1 MCLLLLFQYI
11 LPATV
16 HINNQER
23 LVRGD
28 GPIVL
33 VLAPTR
39 ELAQQ
44 IQTIAQRFGSS
55 SYIRNTCIF
64 GGASKGPQ
72 VSAQSCFGS
81 FHVTGIYQACVTDH
95 GLKNKMVLQLTNVIN
110 ILKGILLFIMHFV
123 YQRLIILVR
132 FPVFKIFLSLV
143 LGSNLPCTLR
153 FHFIIVVILWL
164 LQSQVVTME
173 VSLIGTII

>member
-1 MCLLLLFQYI
+1 MCLLPLFQYI

-16 HINNQER
+16 HISNQER
-23 LVRGD
+23 LLRGD

-55 SYIRNTCIF
+55 LYIRNTCIF

-81 FHVTGIYQACVTDH
+81 FTVTGIYQACVTDH
-95 GLKNKMVLQLTNVIN
+95 GLKTKWFCNWTNVIN
-110 ILKGILLFIMHFV
+110 VLKGNFLFIMHFV
-123 YQRLIILVR
+123 YHRSIILVR
-132 FPVFKIFLSLV
+132 FPLFKIFLSLV
-143 LGSNLPCTLR
+143 LVSKLPCT
-153 FHFIIVVILWL
+153 
-164 LQSQVVTME
+164 
-173 VSLIGTII
+173 

>member
-1 MCLLLLFQYI
+1 MCFLLLFQYI

-23 LVRGD
+23 LLRGD

-44 IQTIAQRFGSS
+44 IQTVAQRFGSS

-72 VSAQSCFGS
+72 VGAQSCFVS
-81 FHVTGIYQACVTDH
+81 FHVTGIYQACVTDC
-95 GLKNKMVLQLTNVIN
+95 GPKTDRFCNWSNVN
-110 ILKGILLFIMHFV
+110 VLKGILLFRVCFV
-123 YQRLIILVR
+123 YRRLIILVR
-132 FPVFKIFLSLV
+132 FSLFKIFLSLV
-143 LGSNLPCTLR
+143 LVSNLPCAWR
-153 FHFIIVVILWL
+153 YHFIIVVI
-164 LQSQVVTME
+164 
-173 VSLIGTII
+173 

>member
-16 HINNQER
+16 HINNQEH
-23 LVRGD
+23 LLRGD

-64 GGASKGPQ
+64 GGAPKGPQ

-81 FHVTGIYQACVTDH
+81 FHVTGIYQTCVTDH
-95 GLKNKMVLQLTNVIN
+95 GIKTKWFCKWTNVIN
-110 ILKGILLFIMHFV
+110 VLKGILLFVMHFV
-123 YQRLIILVR
+123 HHRSIILVR
-132 FPVFKIFLSLV
+132 FPLFNIFLSLV
-143 LGSNLPCTLR
+143 LVSNLACT
-153 FHFIIVVILWL
+153 
-164 LQSQVVTME
+164 
-173 VSLIGTII
+173 

>member
-1 MCLLLLFQYI
+1 MCLLLLFQYM

-16 HINNQER
+16 HINNQEH
-23 LVRGD
+23 LLKGD

-64 GGASKGPQ
+64 GGASRGPQ
-72 VSAQSCFGS
+72 VSVQSSFRS
-81 FHVTGIYQACVTDH
+81 FHVDRHSPLLYRVLLIVIKKQNGSATGQMSV
-95 GLKNKMVLQLTNVIN
+95 M
-110 ILKGILLFIMHFV
+110 F
-123 YQRLIILVR
+123 
-132 FPVFKIFLSLV
+132 
-143 LGSNLPCTLR
+143 
-153 FHFIIVVILWL
+153 
-164 LQSQVVTME
+164 
-173 VSLIGTII
+173 

>member
-1 MCLLLLFQYI
+1 MICLLLLFQYI

-44 IQTIAQRFGSS
+44 IQTVAQRFGSS

-64 GGASKGPQ
+64 GGTSKGPQ

-81 FHVTGIYQACVTDH
+81 FHVTGIYQECVTVCGPKTYWFCNWSDV
-95 GLKNKMVLQLTNVIN
+95 KNV
-110 ILKGILLFIMHFV
+110 LKGILFFRVHFV
-123 YQRLIILVR
+123 YHRLIILVR
-132 FPVFKIFLSLV
+132 FPLFKIFLGLV
-143 LGSNLPCTLR
+143 LVSNLPCT
-153 FHFIIVVILWL
+153 
-164 LQSQVVTME
+164 
-173 VSLIGTII
+173 